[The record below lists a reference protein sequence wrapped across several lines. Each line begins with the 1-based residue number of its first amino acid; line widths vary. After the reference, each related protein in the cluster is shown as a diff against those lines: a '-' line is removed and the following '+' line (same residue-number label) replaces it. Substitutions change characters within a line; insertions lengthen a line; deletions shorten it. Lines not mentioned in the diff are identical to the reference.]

1 MEHDIVRTILIVLIF
16 SILSASTDIKIIDK
30 PIIFNQE
37 RIDLTKEYIRE
48 HYGFSVDSIEITPK
62 IIVIHWTAD
71 MSFERSFN
79 RLNPPILFS
88 DRRDIVN
95 ASRLNVSAHFMVDRD
110 GTIYRLMPERY
121 MARHVIGLNYYSIG
135 IENVGGR
142 GNRREDLTQAQ
153 FESNVA
159 LIKYLKRKYP
169 SIEKIIGHYEY
180 REMENT
186 KYWLELDSSYRT
198 SKRDPGKR
206 FMRAIR
212 GAI

>member
-1 MEHDIVRTILIVLIF
+1 MRTILIVLIF

>member
-1 MEHDIVRTILIVLIF
+1 
-16 SILSASTDIKIIDK
+16 
-30 PIIFNQE
+30 
-37 RIDLTKEYIRE
+37 
-48 HYGFSVDSIEITPK
+48 
-62 IIVIHWTAD
+62 
-71 MSFERSFN
+71 
-79 RLNPPILFS
+79 
-88 DRRDIVN
+88 
-95 ASRLNVSAHFMVDRD
+95 MVP
-110 GTIYRLMPERY
+110 IYRLDPGEIY
-121 MARHVIGLNYYSIG
+121 GRHVIGLNYYSIG

>member
-88 DRRDIVN
+88 DRRDILN

-142 GNRREDLTQAQ
+142 GNRRRGFNTGLHLEVQWW
-153 FESNVA
+153 A
-159 LIKYLKRKYP
+159 LI
-169 SIEKIIGHYEY
+169 
-180 REMENT
+180 
-186 KYWLELDSSYRT
+186 
-198 SKRDPGKR
+198 
-206 FMRAIR
+206 
-212 GAI
+212 

>member
-1 MEHDIVRTILIVLIF
+1 MRTILIVLIF

-88 DRRDIVN
+88 DRRDILN

-142 GNRREDLTQAQ
+142 GNRRRGFNTGLHLEVQWW
-153 FESNVA
+153 A
-159 LIKYLKRKYP
+159 LI
-169 SIEKIIGHYEY
+169 
-180 REMENT
+180 
-186 KYWLELDSSYRT
+186 
-198 SKRDPGKR
+198 
-206 FMRAIR
+206 
-212 GAI
+212 